1 MTRETTG
8 EFNDV
13 MLDFFEASK
22 GAFTAFTQ
30 AELDKG
36 TYNVKSVIRELLI
49 EKIGRKNIPIVNVT
63 ERQSIQFIPCKKAKI
78 YRTEAL
84 DIPCKFSKKD
94 KDEMTIYFR
103 QELIS
108 LFNAEAND
116 IWYVYFMD
124 GVKEPIIGIMSSEK
138 WHNLFDEVSDVQLE
152 PDEIGTHELTYSDNI
167 DEIKFK
173 EVKAPERRMVQKIKR
188 EKMVK
193 SVSAEEAA
201 RREKNRK
208 KKGDRGEEIAIA
220 IEKHRLKNLGREDLI
235 SKITHVAK
243 KKDGLGYDIISTD
256 LDETGKE
263 QEIYIEVKT
272 TAGNINMPFYVS
284 ANELKASQKYKDLYN
299 IYRIFN
305 MTEKSTDVQYYRMKG
320 AIDENYDLVPMDYL
334 AYRRQIE
341 EE

>member
-1 MTRETTG
+1 MARETTG
-8 EFNDV
+8 EFNDA
-13 MLDFFEASK
+13 MLEWFKASK
-22 GAFTAFTQ
+22 GAFTVFTQ
-30 AELDKG
+30 TELNKG

-49 EKIGRKNIPIVNVT
+49 EKLGRENIPVVNIT
-63 ERQSIQFIPCKKAKI
+63 ERQSIQFRPCEKAKI
-78 YRTEAL
+78 YQTEAL

-103 QELIS
+103 QEIIN

-116 IWYVYFMD
+116 IWYVYFLN
-124 GVKEPIIGIMSSEK
+124 GIKEPIIGIMSSEK
-138 WHNLFDEVSDVQLE
+138 WHNLFDEIPDDQME
-152 PDEIGTHELTYSDNI
+152 PDELGTHELNYLDNI
-167 DEIKFK
+167 GDIKFE
-173 EVKAPERRMVQKIKR
+173 EVDAPERKLVQKIKSD
-188 EKMVK
+188 KTMN

-208 KKGDRGEEIAIA
+208 KKGDRGEEIAIE
-220 IEKHRLKNLGREDLI
+220 IEKHRLKNLGREDLVP
-235 SKITHVAK
+235 KITHVAK

-256 LDETGKE
+256 LDEAGKE

-272 TAGNINMPFYVS
+272 TAGDINTPFYVS
-284 ANELKASQKYKDLYN
+284 TNELKVSRKYKDLYY

-305 MTEKSTDVQYYRMKG
+305 MTEKTTDVQYYRMRG